1 MDSRNSSLKS
11 TVLFSAVIVS
21 LGTFNYGF
29 NASSLNIPENY
40 VRYCY
45 DVPPGIV
52 TYYPNSSL
60 PQCIPMSDWIWG
72 LATGFFA
79 IGGLLGS
86 LLANPLTE
94 RLGRRDTMLVV
105 NIAFFIGALLLSL
118 STTSAQFALGRLF
131 VGIGAGG
138 MTVAVSMYIAETT
151 PSRYRGTMGSCLQLF
166 ITIGIFIVEIVG
178 LGTSSYIGWRIVV
191 MLTIVPSIIQIICL
205 PMCVRSP
212 RWLITKGRIDEAR
225 ESLLRLRHG
234 DIEQEFAEMILS
246 STTTTTTIKMDVA
259 SHHHHDMDSHKE
271 DIEKECHQDKE
282 EDDDKDHDSAAGFK
296 NSSSTINVSND
307 PCQTEISLH
316 IFQII
321 KIPVLAKL
329 TVKVLLIHIFS
340 QITGINAIMNYSTS
354 IFETT
359 FQENAKYATIGVG
372 ALNVLMTLVGSFLI
386 DRLGRKLLLIISSA
400 GMCIFGILE
409 MIGLLYNNGALQV
422 VCVLLFVAF
431 FAMGLG
437 IIPYVYTTEVYPTYA
452 VSGASSAASV
462 FNWLFN
468 FIIVLIFPTL
478 KGHLGPYVFLVFAGI
493 AFISLI
499 YFIFFIP
506 ETKQKSIE
514 DIGKAFGWY
523 GLDPTNHTQE
533 HKADLEL

>member
-1 MDSRNSSLKS
+1 
-11 TVLFSAVIVS
+11 
-21 LGTFNYGF
+21 
-29 NASSLNIPENY
+29 
-40 VRYCY
+40 
-45 DVPPGIV
+45 
-52 TYYPNSSL
+52 
-60 PQCIPMSDWIWG
+60 
-72 LATGFFA
+72 
-79 IGGLLGS
+79 
-86 LLANPLTE
+86 
-94 RLGRRDTMLVV
+94 MLVV
-105 NIAFFIGALLLSL
+105 NVTFFIGALLLSL
-118 STTSAQFALGRLF
+118 STTSAQFALGRLI
-131 VGIGAGG
+131 VGIGAGA

-151 PSRYRGTMGSCLQLF
+151 PSRYRGTMGSYLQLF

-178 LGTSSYIGWRIVV
+178 LGTSSYIGWRIIV

-205 PMCVRSP
+205 PLCVRSP
-212 RWLITKGRIDEAR
+212 RWLIAKGRIDEAR

-234 DIEQEFAEMILS
+234 DIEQEFAEMIS
-246 STTTTTTIKMDVA
+246 SSSTTIKMDDINN
-259 SHHHHDMDSHKE
+259 HRHIMDPHKE
-271 DIEKECHQDKE
+271 DEKEYHQDKE
-282 EDDDKDHDSAAGFK
+282 VDKDHDSAAGFK
-296 NSSSTINVSND
+296 NSSPTITVADNPS
-307 PCQTEISLH
+307 QTEITLH
-316 IFQII
+316 FFQII

-329 TVKVLLIHIFS
+329 TVKVLLIHILS

-354 IFETT
+354 IFEAT

-409 MIGLLYNNGALQV
+409 MVGLLFNNGALQV

-437 IIPYVYTTEVYPTYA
+437 IIPYVYTTEVFPTYA

-478 KGHLGPYVFLVFAGI
+478 QRNLGPYVFLIFAGI
-493 AFISLI
+493 AFVSLI
-499 YFIFFIP
+499 FFIVFIP

-514 DIGKAFGWY
+514 DIGKYFGWY
-523 GLDPTNHTQE
+523 GLDPTNHTQN
-533 HKADLEL
+533 HKANLEL